1 MNDAAE
7 LKSCCAA
14 LYQSDFARV
23 LLGDSFH
30 PGGLQLTARLGEL
43 LSLKPG
49 ERVLDVAA
57 GRGESAIF
65 IARHF
70 HCEVVGIDFGSSNV
84 NEAALRAKEA
94 GFANLVRFE
103 EGDAERL
110 PVSDRSFDAVICEC
124 AFCTFPDKRSAAAE
138 FARVLR
144 AGGRVGLSDLTR
156 TGPLPP
162 ELEGLLGWVA
172 CIADAR
178 PVAEYARYLEEAAFQ
193 PPLIEPHDEALLEMV
208 RDIQGKLLGA
218 ELMVKLKKLDL
229 PGADFEQAKALAR
242 AATDAIRAGILG
254 YALITGQILSCQLNP
269 TT

>member
-7 LKSCCAA
+7 LKTCCAA
-14 LYQSDFARV
+14 LYQSDFARI

-43 LSLKPG
+43 LSLSPG
-49 ERVLDVAA
+49 QRVLDVAA

-70 HCEVVGIDFGSSNV
+70 GCEVVGIDFGSGNV
-84 NEAALRAKEA
+84 AEATLRAQEA
-94 GFANLVRFE
+94 GVTNLVRFE

-110 PVSDRSFDAVICEC
+110 SIPDESFDAVICEC
-124 AFCTFPDKRSAAAE
+124 AFCTFPDKPSAARE

-144 AGGRVGLSDLTR
+144 NGGRVGLSDLTR
-156 TGPLPP
+156 SGPLPP
-162 ELEGLLGWVA
+162 ELEGLLAWVA

-178 PVAEYARYLEEAAFQ
+178 PVSEYARYLEEAGFEQ
-193 PPLIEPHDEALLEMV
+193 PSVEPHDEALLEMV
-208 RDIQGKLLGA
+208 RAIQGKLLGA
-218 ELMVKLKKLDL
+218 ELMVKLKKLEL

-242 AATDAIRAGILG
+242 AALDAIRAGVLG
-254 YALITGQILSCQLNP
+254 YALLRAARVSERCLE
-269 TT
+269 